1 MDGRCG
7 RRLNT
12 DPFSPV
18 ENGPLGRSAGASE
31 GDAEPG
37 SIGDRDWEAERGL
50 RAGVGRGQGDED
62 GPGPVDQGDRKAHG
76 SCAQHD
82 PGCASQAPSRLAMAR
97 GPSAPRRSSRLSGGS
112 ASCSTRSRRC
122 RASASWRRSP
132 RWATRE
138 ARRSWTTACA
148 SCARAT
154 CHRREA
160 FQRTVYRPGE
170 LAQFDLCEPL
180 SEIPVG
186 WDQTRRGYLV
196 TCKLPYSRAFAGALV
211 FSADLCRDGPSAARR
226 REREDSLKAA
236 GRRIAQ
242 ALALGAGL
250 HHSWADGRS
259 AAPRAEPGMTRGL
272 ADPCA

>member
-1 MDGRCG
+1 MPSLARSVIG
-7 RRLNT
+7 
-12 DPFSPV
+12 
-18 ENGPLGRSAGASE
+18 LGGGE
-31 GDAEPG
+31 
-37 SIGDRDWEAERGL
+37 WL

-62 GPGPVDQGDRKAHG
+62 GPGPVDQGDRNAHG
-76 SCAQHD
+76 SCAHHD

-97 GPSAPRRSSRLSGGS
+97 GPSAPRRSTRLSGGS

-132 RWATRE
+132 RWAIRE

-160 FQRTVYRPGE
+160 LQRTVHRPGE

-186 WDQTRRGYLV
+186 WDQTPRGYLV
-196 TCKLPYSRAFAGALV
+196 TCKLLYSRAIAGALV
-211 FSADLCRDGPSAARR
+211 FSADLCRDGPSAAGR

-250 HHSWADGRS
+250 HRRVGRRPQRG
-259 AAPRAEPGMTRGL
+259 AARRAGDDEGTRRSVRLTASYG
-272 ADPCA
+272 ARAA